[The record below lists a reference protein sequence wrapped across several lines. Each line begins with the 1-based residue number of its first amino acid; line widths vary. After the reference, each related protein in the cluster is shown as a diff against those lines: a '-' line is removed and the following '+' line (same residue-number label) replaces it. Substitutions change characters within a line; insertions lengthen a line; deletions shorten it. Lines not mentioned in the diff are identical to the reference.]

1 MRKIIISLICAL
13 VFIGCKNSSEST
25 SEPFVHNKA
34 KWTYAIYMAADN
46 NLERFALKNIKEIK
60 ENLISN
66 DVNFVVLLDRAK
78 GYDRTEENWTD
89 TKILELHHNTGI
101 SDDIIVEL
109 GEQDTTDILCLKN
122 FLEFVLTYYPSEHFA
137 LNIWSHGFGV
147 YPDCKINTSS
157 RSFVQDYASSY
168 SVEDSFSIIEFSQFL
183 RTFNTMKKID
193 ILQFDCCLMQ
203 MVEILW
209 QLKDCADYI
218 IGSEAELAGSGS
230 NYDRLPDTLKK
241 SQTVRECA
249 VNIVEDF
256 KEKYK
261 NSLISSTFAACD
273 MSKFENFQKDLN
285 HFISDFANDNSVDFA
300 KIKNIR
306 EEQFSYNSAY
316 IEYLDFQSFVSL
328 FDYKMSEAENSLLQ
342 TLSKSYSE
350 IILNSFVSNSY
361 TENLTGFGINIPYNE
376 KLWSYYNQKSE
387 LYLDIYNETNLGTII
402 TKIVFPE
409 GQN

>member
-1 MRKIIISLICAL
+1 MRKIIILL
-13 VFIGCKNSSEST
+13 FGLLFFIACKNPDT
-25 SEPFVHNKA
+25 KNTGLFVHDKA

-46 NLERFALKNIKEIK
+46 NLERFALKNIRELKQ
-60 ENLISN
+60 NLIYD
-66 DVNFVVLLDRAK
+66 DVNFIVLLDRAN
-78 GYDRTEENWTD
+78 GYDKTEKNWTD
-89 TKILELHHNTGI
+89 TKILELHGDTEI
-101 SDDIIVEL
+101 SDDFVVEL
-109 GEQDTTDILCLKN
+109 GEQDTSNITCLEE
-122 FLEFVLTYYPSEHFA
+122 FLDFVGRYYPSEYFA

-147 YPDCKINTSS
+147 YPECKIKTIS
-157 RSFVQDYASSY
+157 RSFVQDYASGY
-168 SVEDSFSIIEFSQFL
+168 SVENAFSILEFSQFL
-183 RTFNTMKKID
+183 RDFNKLKKID

-203 MVEILW
+203 MIEILW

-218 IGSEAELAGSGS
+218 IGSEAELAGAGS

-306 EEQFSYNSAY
+306 EEQFSYNSTY